1 MYTFRIEVHAR
12 GFFGAREYVP
22 SGNHKAYQKGAFT
35 IVFGGESLVKCPN
48 CGAGMKLDTLGI
60 NICPKGHGYF
70 VPASI
75 IGIHD
80 LEEAV
85 RNANPK

>member
-1 MYTFRIEVHAR
+1 MSQAVTIKHIK
-12 GFFGAREYVP
+12 REHLRLY
-22 SGNHKAYQKGAFT
+22 S
-35 IVFGGESLVKCPN
+35 GGESLVKCPN